1 MMFFLSRKLIH
12 LLSSLIPLSYIMF
25 DKRVVLTAVL
35 LILTTSIFVEIMRFK
50 SRNFKQI
57 FNRVFGKMLKKEEKT
72 MITGATW
79 VMLSNFLCI
88 ALFKKEIAIITL
100 LFMSIS
106 DSIASMTGKFF
117 GKYEIFDKTL
127 EGSICFFI
135 SSFFITMFF
144 NLSFSLKVLASL
156 LGTLVEII
164 PLPLDDN
171 LLIPLV
177 TGGILEIL
185 T

>member
-12 LLSSLIPLSYIMF
+12 LLSSLIPLSYIVLN
-25 DKRVVLTAVL
+25 KRVILTAVL
-35 LILTTSIFVEIMRFK
+35 LILIVSILVEIMRFK
-50 SRNFKQI
+50 SSNFKRI
-57 FNRVFGKMLKKEEKT
+57 FNRVFGEMLKKEEKNR
-72 MITGATW
+72 ITGATW

-88 ALFKKEIAIITL
+88 ALFKKEIAIMAL
-100 LFMSIS
+100 LFMSVS
-106 DSIASMTGKFF
+106 DSIASMIGKFI
-117 GKYEIFDKTL
+117 GKYKIFDKTL
-127 EGSICFFI
+127 EGSICFLI

-144 NLSFSLKVLASL
+144 NLSFSLKIFASF
-156 LGTLVEII
+156 LGTLVEIT

-171 LLIPLV
+171 LLVPLV